1 MSETEVPV
9 SVLYNYTAADED
21 ELTVKK
27 DDVLLVLAMY
37 DDGWWLI
44 KRGTNTGLVPANYLE
59 LIDTRTE
66 KSSVTDKDRQRME
79 KKSPRRAH
87 GATQA
92 GRKDDKKSSDLIEL
106 KHLREEAEEKINALR
121 YDFKIPFNQLSLLPN
136 YIYLRTAWPFKRK
149 TKKET

>member
-44 KRGTNTGLVPANYLE
+44 KRGTSSGLVPANYLE
-59 LIDTRTE
+59 LIDTRAE
-66 KSSVTDKDRQRME
+66 KNSTTDKDRQRVE
-79 KKSPRRAH
+79 KKSPKRAH
-87 GATQA
+87 GASQA
-92 GRKDDKKSSDLIEL
+92 GRKDDKKNSDLTEL

-121 YDFKIPFNQLSLLPN
+121 
-136 YIYLRTAWPFKRK
+136 
-149 TKKET
+149 